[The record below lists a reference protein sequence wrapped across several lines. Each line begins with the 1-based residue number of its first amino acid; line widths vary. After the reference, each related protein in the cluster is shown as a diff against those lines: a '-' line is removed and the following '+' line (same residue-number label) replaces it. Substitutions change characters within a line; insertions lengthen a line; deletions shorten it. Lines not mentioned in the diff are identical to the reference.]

1 MRDGDRVLFV
11 RHTYGNRHIW
21 ELPGGGLRRGE
32 EPAVAARR
40 EMNEELGIDPGD
52 LREVGSIEVSG
63 DHKRTRLVCFELDAR
78 GLPLRLSRVELAEA
92 RWATPSA
99 PPQPLGRDAATLLR
113 LIDVPA
119 PRLDPA
125 R

>member
-11 RHTYGNRHIW
+11 RHTYGNRRIW

-32 EPAVAARR
+32 APASAARR
-40 EMNEELGIDPGD
+40 EMTEELGIDPGD
-52 LREVGSIEVSG
+52 MRELGSIEVSG
-63 DHKRTRLVCFELDAR
+63 SHKRTRLFCFELDAR
-78 GLPLRLSRVELAEA
+78 GAALHLSRVELAEA
-92 RWATPSA
+92 RWASPSA
-99 PPQPLGRDAATLLR
+99 PPQPLGADAATLLR